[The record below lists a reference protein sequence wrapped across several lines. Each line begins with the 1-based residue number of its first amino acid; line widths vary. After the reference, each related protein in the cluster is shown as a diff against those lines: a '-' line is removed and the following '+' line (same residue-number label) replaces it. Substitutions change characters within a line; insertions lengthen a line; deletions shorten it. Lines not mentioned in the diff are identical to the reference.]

1 MKRCHITLPRDVE
14 GLEEA
19 IRKGMDS
26 DVEFT
31 FEVSDTVDS
40 AEVTHCEIVPP
51 SVSATEGG
59 KEVGTAALID
69 SAAPASVVKPLS
81 VRSVP
86 FPASRIE

>member
-19 IRKGMDS
+19 IRKGMEGS

-40 AEVTHCEIVPP
+40 AEVTHCEIAPP

-59 KEVGTAALID
+59 KEVGTEALCE
-69 SAAPASVVKPLS
+69 SVGTKI
-81 VRSVP
+81 
-86 FPASRIE
+86 ARIEQQWRGES